1 MLYMYNK
8 IYVCLFLLF
17 RCLCLPSCNQKPS
30 ESVVLEDNCC
40 GCNYAAYNKMCDL
53 PDTHVVYITYHLD
66 VGETPF
72 LVAVD
77 FSERSIIVSIRGT
90 LSLEV
95 SGFYLSFAYIRKSF
109 STRK

>member
-1 MLYMYNK
+1 
-8 IYVCLFLLF
+8 
-17 RCLCLPSCNQKPS
+17 
-30 ESVVLEDNCC
+30 
-40 GCNYAAYNKMCDL
+40 MCDL

-95 SGFYLSFAYIRKSF
+95 SGFYFIILSSVRGVGSF
-109 STRK
+109 LKVGGHDKKLDYW

>member
-1 MLYMYNK
+1 
-8 IYVCLFLLF
+8 
-17 RCLCLPSCNQKPS
+17 
-30 ESVVLEDNCC
+30 
-40 GCNYAAYNKMCDL
+40 MCDL

-95 SGFYLSFAYIRKSF
+95 STDTGTQNRCLLHEPY
-109 STRK
+109 

>member
-1 MLYMYNK
+1 M
-8 IYVCLFLLF
+8 F
-17 RCLCLPSCNQKPS
+17 
-30 ESVVLEDNCC
+30 EDNCC

-53 PDTHVVYITYHLD
+53 PDTYLVYITYHLD

-77 FSERSIIVSIRGT
+77 FSEKSMIVSIRGT

-95 SGFYLSFAYIRKSF
+95 SIEFKY
-109 STRK
+109 

>member
-1 MLYMYNK
+1 MY
-8 IYVCLFLLF
+8 
-17 RCLCLPSCNQKPS
+17 
-30 ESVVLEDNCC
+30 EDNCC

-53 PDTHVVYITYHLD
+53 PDTHLVYITYHLD

-77 FSERSIIVSIRGT
+77 FSEKAIVVSIRGT

-95 SGFYLSFAYIRKSF
+95 SQARKF
-109 STRK
+109 GG